1 MNEVLG
7 FLGMMR
13 AAGWVFLCAV
23 FVVAMGLFLFD
34 RRAGAPAAEQAEPSE
49 ERRAA

>member
-7 FLGMMR
+7 FLGMVR
-13 AAGWVFLCAV
+13 DAGWVFLCLV
-23 FVVAMGLFLFD
+23 FVAAMGLFLFD
-34 RRAGAPAAEQAEPSE
+34 RRASAPAVEQAEPSE